1 MEWNEVDLVQEF
13 TVEGQCSKI
22 KVRSCRIT
30 WDSLQVPRVEL
41 TLSEL
46 QEMATRQQQQIEA
59 QQQML
64 VAKEQRLRY
73 LQQGGRANPGQTQS
87 EAEKLQRLK
96 ERVETQE
103 AKLKKIRAMRGQ
115 VDYSKLIN
123 GNLSAEI
130 DHVSSLFQEKQA
142 ELQSA
147 VIRVDQL
154 TQQLEDLRRGRL
166 QLQSDA
172 PRQGTPTDSPGA
184 TTGHKS
190 PSLSGPAAVEL
201 RKLYQELQARNR
213 HNLEQSSKLVQNKE
227 LLNKRNA
234 QVTVMDQRIGDLRER
249 LHKKKAELSRMN
261 GGGPSS
267 PRTST
272 HPCGGVSGRVAAVCP
287 YIQTPAEGRQDP
299 GYPVSA
305 DPPPK
310 PTPLNHVRS
319 LSASEASWPSISKG
333 GSDWKSCS
341 PEPLPSGYGTYPST
355 THQAAGHHCATSSL
369 PRSAPGTLGWPR
381 STASSAISSSSSS
394 SCALQQIQQHIS
406 LPPNSNQGKTHT
418 HKH

>member
-147 VIRVDQL
+147 VIRVDQFC
-154 TQQLEDLRRGRL
+154 Q
-166 QLQSDA
+166 
-172 PRQGTPTDSPGA
+172 
-184 TTGHKS
+184 
-190 PSLSGPAAVEL
+190 
-201 RKLYQELQARNR
+201 
-213 HNLEQSSKLVQNKE
+213 
-227 LLNKRNA
+227 
-234 QVTVMDQRIGDLRER
+234 
-249 LHKKKAELSRMN
+249 
-261 GGGPSS
+261 
-267 PRTST
+267 
-272 HPCGGVSGRVAAVCP
+272 
-287 YIQTPAEGRQDP
+287 
-299 GYPVSA
+299 
-305 DPPPK
+305 
-310 PTPLNHVRS
+310 
-319 LSASEASWPSISKG
+319 
-333 GSDWKSCS
+333 
-341 PEPLPSGYGTYPST
+341 
-355 THQAAGHHCATSSL
+355 HH
-369 PRSAPGTLGWPR
+369 
-381 STASSAISSSSSS
+381 
-394 SCALQQIQQHIS
+394 
-406 LPPNSNQGKTHT
+406 
-418 HKH
+418 

>member
-1 MEWNEVDLVQEF
+1 EHASKWEIRSRKSQPDSWRTTQRESCDKDRFWFSFLDLLSPRSHQQGAVSLRSWWYG
-13 TVEGQCSKI
+13 VERGGSGAEA
-22 KVRSCRIT
+22 KVPSAGRQSQPRT
-30 WDSLQVPRVEL
+30 DAGRVEMFVHQ
-41 TLSEL
+41 LSKHVG
-46 QEMATRQQQQIEA
+46 
-59 QQQML
+59 L
-64 VAKEQRLRY
+64 VLLLFHLECLVW
-73 LQQGGRANPGQTQS
+73 LFLVMQS

-147 VIRVDQL
+147 VIRVDQ
-154 TQQLEDLRRGRL
+154 
-166 QLQSDA
+166 
-172 PRQGTPTDSPGA
+172 
-184 TTGHKS
+184 
-190 PSLSGPAAVEL
+190 
-201 RKLYQELQARNR
+201 ARNR

-234 QVTVMDQRIGDLRER
+234 QVTVMDQRIRDLRER

-267 PRTST
+267 PQTST

-299 GYPVSA
+299 GYPVAA

-319 LSASEASWPSISKG
+319 LSG
-333 GSDWKSCS
+333 CLLFT
-341 PEPLPSGYGTYPST
+341 LPV
-355 THQAAGHHCATSSL
+355 GHEF
-369 PRSAPGTLGWPR
+369 TLKMFLSR
-381 STASSAISSSSSS
+381 
-394 SCALQQIQQHIS
+394 L
-406 LPPNSNQGKTHT
+406 
-418 HKH
+418 

>member
-1 MEWNEVDLVQEF
+1 
-13 TVEGQCSKI
+13 
-22 KVRSCRIT
+22 
-30 WDSLQVPRVEL
+30 
-41 TLSEL
+41 
-46 QEMATRQQQQIEA
+46 MATRQQQQIEA

-249 LHKKKAELSRMN
+249 LHKKKAEVRPLLNVNVSCSN
-261 GGGPSS
+261 FITANLIIFPSS
-267 PRTST
+267 
-272 HPCGGVSGRVAAVCP
+272 
-287 YIQTPAEGRQDP
+287 
-299 GYPVSA
+299 
-305 DPPPK
+305 
-310 PTPLNHVRS
+310 
-319 LSASEASWPSISKG
+319 
-333 GSDWKSCS
+333 
-341 PEPLPSGYGTYPST
+341 
-355 THQAAGHHCATSSL
+355 
-369 PRSAPGTLGWPR
+369 
-381 STASSAISSSSSS
+381 
-394 SCALQQIQQHIS
+394 
-406 LPPNSNQGKTHT
+406 
-418 HKH
+418 